1 MRFPARLETVS
12 VEVPQAAVEWYER
25 ALQASC
31 SSVALFLDETT
42 GRWRVEGIKEAGR
55 GEDELQA
62 GLLLAQWQTGIEP
75 VASRNATPADGWLA
89 RTRSGFPEQRVGRRF
104 VIRGSH
110 LPRITVP
117 GRITLRLDAGVAF
130 GSGEHG
136 STQGCLLALE
146 RVAHRRPRRIL
157 DLGTGSGVLAMAAS
171 GLLRC
176 RVLAADID
184 PWSVRVAKENAR
196 DNGLGRAIGCV
207 LANGW
212 RNRRIRQAAPYDLVF
227 ANILARPLCAMA
239 AELAGHLNRGGTAIL
254 AGLLTTQARQVAVA
268 HRRAGLRLEAVLH
281 VGPWATLV
289 LRRAGTVGGR
299 P

>member
-1 MRFPARLETVS
+1 MRFPSRLETIS
-12 VEVPQAAVEWYER
+12 IEVPQAAVAWFER
-25 ALQASC
+25 ALQAAC
-31 SSVALFLDETT
+31 SSVAMFLDEAT
-42 GRWRVEGIKEAGR
+42 GRWRVEGIKQAGR

-75 VASRNATPADGWLA
+75 ATTRNATPADGWLA

-110 LPRITVP
+110 LPHITVP

-146 RVAHRRPRRIL
+146 RVAYRRPRRIL

-171 GLLRC
+171 GLLRR

-196 DNGLGRAIGCV
+196 ENGLSGMIDCV

-212 RNRRIRQAAPYDLVF
+212 RNRRVRQAAPYDLVF

-239 AELAGHLNRGGTAIL
+239 TDLAAHLSPSGTAVL
-254 AGLLTTQARQVAVA
+254 AGLLATQARQVAVA
-268 HRRAGLRLEAVLH
+268 HRRAGLRLEAALH
-281 VGPWATLV
+281 VGAWATLI
-289 LRRAGTVGGR
+289 LRRSGTVGR
-299 P
+299 RY